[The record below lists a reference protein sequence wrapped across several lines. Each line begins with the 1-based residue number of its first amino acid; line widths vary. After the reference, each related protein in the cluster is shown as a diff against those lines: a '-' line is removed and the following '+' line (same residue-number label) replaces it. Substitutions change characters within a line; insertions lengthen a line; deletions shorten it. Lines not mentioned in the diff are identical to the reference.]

1 MGIFLQNKFINEYCD
16 TAGLGKCF
24 ENVSEYTERA
34 GISGQQIS
42 ILNEIF
48 NTNYDGSEFCMGLT
62 VCH

>member
-24 ENVSEYTERA
+24 ENVSEYAERA
-34 GISGQQIS
+34 GISSQQIS

-48 NTNYDGSEFCMGLT
+48 NTNYDGSEFCMGLM